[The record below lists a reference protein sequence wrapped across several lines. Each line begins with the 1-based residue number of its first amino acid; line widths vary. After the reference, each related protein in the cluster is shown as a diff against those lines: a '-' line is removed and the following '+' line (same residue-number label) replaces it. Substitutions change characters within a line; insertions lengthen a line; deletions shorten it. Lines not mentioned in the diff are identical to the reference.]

1 MSEALIPIFPLGIVP
16 LPGEPVPLHIFEP
29 RYKQMVSDCAPR
41 PGSNG
46 YLPIGI
52 NFSKEHHL
60 HEVGCTVVIHQILH
74 KYADGQ
80 LDLMTLGTQRYRLL
94 KMHEDQPYLKAE
106 VVLLNDHDPAER
118 PEPTLKA
125 TVLAGFAEFL
135 KLIGSDSAVEAPEQ
149 GLSFHLAS
157 LLSLEIEARLALIE
171 LQSENERLKK
181 LESYLAELLPRLQKA
196 HEFKRRVRSNG
207 HFKPKS

>member
-52 NFSKEHHL
+52 NFSQKNQL
-60 HEVGCTVVIHQILH
+60 HEVGCTVLIHQILH

-80 LDLMTLGTQRYRLL
+80 LDLMTLGSQRYRLRN
-94 KMHEDQPYLKAE
+94 MHEDQPYLQAE
-106 VVLLNDHDPAER
+106 VVWLNDHDPDEV
-118 PEPTLKA
+118 PEAPLKA
-125 TVLAGFAEFL
+125 RVLEGFAEFL
-135 KLIGSDSAVEAPEQ
+135 KLIGSDSAVEMPKR

-157 LLSLEIEARLALIE
+157 LLNLEVESRLVLIE
-171 LQSENERLKK
+171 QQSENQRLETLERY
-181 LESYLAELLPRLQKA
+181 LEELLPRLQKA
-196 HEFKRRVRSNG
+196 QEFKRRVRSNG
-207 HFKPKS
+207 HFKPQ